1 MNQWEGKR
9 EKPERTLYRMYE
21 QCLLMFNCLLI
32 AKQYLLAVCG
42 NNAVIYTLLLIRANG
57 ALQVDARSNV

>member
-1 MNQWEGKR
+1 VGGK
-9 EKPERTLYRMYE
+9 ERKAGENAVYRMYE